1 MDWSPAHRF
10 TRSPFKM
17 EPQMNKALVVLR
29 KEWLDLRQD
38 TTLLLSTLVPPI
50 ILTVLPIAVTY
61 LLGRVPDDDT
71 AQLGIAAADPTLA
84 GLSNLELGQAVIG
97 KQFALLFLLMPLF
110 IPSIIAAYSIVGEK
124 ANRTLEPLLAAPVR
138 TVELL
143 LGKALAALIPAVALT
158 WACGAVFAAGIA
170 SVALSARVFAVI
182 VTPAWL
188 ILLLVCAPLLSLIAI
203 AASVAVSSRVN
214 DPRTAQQLSGVV
226 VVPILLIFFGQL
238 AGVLVLSPALSLG
251 ATAVLAVVAALAIWG
266 ATRLFQREMILTRWS

>member
-1 MDWSPAHRF
+1 
-10 TRSPFKM
+10 
-17 EPQMNKALVVLR
+17 MNKTLVILQ

-38 TTLLLSTLVPPI
+38 KALLLSTLAPPV

-170 SVALSARVFAVI
+170 GVALSARVFAAI

-188 ILLLVCAPLLSLIAI
+188 ILLLACAPLLSLIAI

-251 ATAVLAVVAALAIWG
+251 ATAVLAFVAVFALWG
-266 ATRLFQREMILTRWS
+266 ATRLCQREVILTRWS